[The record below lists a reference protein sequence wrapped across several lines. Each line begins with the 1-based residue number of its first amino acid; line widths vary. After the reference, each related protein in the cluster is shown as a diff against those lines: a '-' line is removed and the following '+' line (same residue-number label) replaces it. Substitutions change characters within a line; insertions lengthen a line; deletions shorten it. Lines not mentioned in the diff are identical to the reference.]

1 MLCFC
6 FVFLRFVYPI
16 LPVSLVC
23 HFLSVNSV
31 LYNVYLFSIENST
44 YKNLEIERER
54 YTAMVFN
61 VTLNNI

>member
-1 MLCFC
+1 
-6 FVFLRFVYPI
+6 
-16 LPVSLVC
+16 
-23 HFLSVNSV
+23 LSVNSV

-44 YKNLEIERER
+44 YKNLEIEREI